1 MGILSKEIG
10 FGDGGKKIMGDG
22 NLEEG
27 NHWVS

>member
-1 MGILSKEIG
+1 LEMGEIPL
-10 FGDGGKKIMGDG
+10 GKKRMGDG